1 MEKEKVEEYIKKLIE
16 LEKTVSALDD
26 DSINPEIDEEF
37 TNELNNV
44 LAKITKDIEVEMESG
59 SNGHTGS
66 SFLEVKV
73 KKLRSDAVI
82 PTYAKEGDA
91 GMDLTITH
99 IISEDDNDINYGYG
113 IAFEIPKGYYGMII
127 SDSITIIEN
136 HKELQT
142 KSFKKYVPGEI
153 FGKLIILPQINFK
166 FTI

>member
-1 MEKEKVEEYIKKLIE
+1 MEKIKIEDYIKRLTELNDLISE
-16 LEKTVSALDD
+16 SDD
-26 DSINPEIDEEF
+26 DEALIDDGFIDE
-37 TNELNNV
+37 LNSV
-44 LAKITKDIEVEMESG
+44 MASITKDVEIEMTKSG
-59 SNGHTGS
+59 SSGFTGS
-66 SFLEVKV
+66 NFLEVKV
-73 KKLRSDAVI
+73 KKLRDDAVI
-82 PTYAKEGDA
+82 PTYAKDGDA

-99 IISEDDNDINYGYG
+99 VISENHNEVTYGYG